1 MKIDFEHF
9 KMYTDVAHKN
19 TLMQD
24 VREQF
29 ANTVYQTVQGVAGLS
44 LSMKIY
50 KSSGETEYDDT
61 EMNLVKQTAENY
73 TAAMFISSLNEII
86 NNQK

>member
-19 TLMQD
+19 SMERD

-50 KSSGETEYDDT
+50 KSSGDTEYDDT
-61 EMNLVKQTAENY
+61 EMNLIRQTAENF
-73 TAAMFISSLNEII
+73 TAAMFISSLNEIT
-86 NNQK
+86 KTK